1 MALKVIHSR
10 GADVIRGTDFR
21 MALGPE
27 VIRSTRFTVQL
38 RNGRAFFAGQG
49 WGHGVGLCQWCSQ
62 GMAELG
68 YDYETILS
76 HYYQGAKLIHY
87 Q

>member
-1 MALKVIHSR
+1 MKISHKS
-10 GADVIRGTDFR
+10 GETVIRGTDFR
-21 MALGPE
+21 LALGPE
-27 VIRSTRFTVQL
+27 VIRSTRFTVQI
-38 RNGRAFFAGQG
+38 RDGRAFFSGQG

-62 GMAELG
+62 EMAALG
-68 YDYETILS
+68 YDHEAILT